1 MTKIVL
7 ASKSPRRKELMSKA
21 FGDIKIVSRDVN
33 ESCDLVRP
41 SSIVKYLAQLKMA
54 DIDQDFPQ
62 DIVLS
67 ADTIVYMSGKIYGK
81 PHTKEVARKY
91 LRELSGKTHCV
102 YTGVCISYK
111 GNRQTFYDKS
121 YVKFYDMT
129 DEMIDRYIDANNPL
143 DKAGAYGIQDKQVVK
158 SYKGSYTNIV
168 GLPMEKVEQAIRS
181 IKK

>member
-1 MTKIVL
+1 MTRIIL
-7 ASKSPRRKELMSKA
+7 ASKSPRRQELMREV
-21 FGDIKIVSRDVN
+21 FGEVQIVSREVD
-33 ESCDLVRP
+33 EKCDYTKP
-41 SSIVKYLAQLKMA
+41 SNIVKYLAQLKMA
-54 DIDQDFPQ
+54 DIDREFPS

-67 ADTIVYMSGKIYGK
+67 ADTIVYMRGKVYGK
-81 PHTKEVARKY
+81 PHTKEVAHQY

-102 YTGVCISYK
+102 YTGVCISYQGK
-111 GNRQTFYDKS
+111 RQVFYDKS
-121 YVKFYDMT
+121 YVTFCDMT
-129 DEMIDRYIDANNPL
+129 DEMIDNYIDTNNPL